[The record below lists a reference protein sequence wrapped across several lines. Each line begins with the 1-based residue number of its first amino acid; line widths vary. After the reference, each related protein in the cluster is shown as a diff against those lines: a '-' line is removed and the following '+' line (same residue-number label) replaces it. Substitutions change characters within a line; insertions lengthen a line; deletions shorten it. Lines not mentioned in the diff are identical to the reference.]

1 MDAYQQSRIGSNM
14 ATRKKSD
21 PVSEVQVIDVNS
33 REFRKANSA
42 VGVRV
47 RSGPT
52 LTMMGRRIF
61 NVLLYH
67 AQHQGG
73 PGANAPKPWDAC
85 PNPED
90 YYWIPSAELAHD
102 SSWGSKDHK
111 MLIQGLQQLQ
121 TTLVE
126 SDDPT
131 GRFTSVQLLGTV
143 HVLRGSGR
151 RPTMVGWEFPRSTRD
166 ILSNPDFYTK
176 LSIYHLT
183 SLKTVAGTALY
194 EMAKRYLTNIGG
206 RTARQHWHWWHDTL
220 TGKPVGSVKYPEFR
234 YFKRDT
240 LTPAITEVNR
250 TDIRVELLETRKGR
264 SVTDLQFLVSYAP
277 QATLELSP
285 EPVVDTELSERVK
298 ALGFTER
305 QTTELLTHYEAQ
317 FVRETLEL
325 VQARMADTSK
335 PALEAPA
342 AFMRMALKDNYVAAQ
357 PRNQSSP
364 ATPKANK
371 SPVKAVSSESDVT
384 DRERIDKMDAALA
397 AFEGMTETEQNEL
410 LAGFYAELPIAKRYR
425 RDGKPF
431 RKTFAVWLV
440 GRDAVLKLDELV

>member
-1 MDAYQQSRIGSNM
+1 M
-14 ATRKKSD
+14 ATRKKSETGG
-21 PVSEVQVIDVNS
+21 EVQVLEASS

-47 RSGPT
+47 KSGPT

-67 AQHQGG
+67 AQKQGG
-73 PGANAPKPWDAC
+73 PGSLAPAPWDAC

-90 YYWIPSAELAHD
+90 YFWIPSGELAHD

-111 MLIQGLQQLQ
+111 MLIAGLQQLQ

-131 GRFTSVQLLGTV
+131 GRFTSVQLIGTV
-143 HVLRGSGR
+143 HVLKGSGR

-194 EMAKRYLTNIGG
+194 EIAKRYLTNVGG
-206 RTARQHWHWWHDTL
+206 KTARQHWHWWHDTL
-220 TGKPVGSVKYPEFR
+220 TGKPIGSVKFPEFR

-240 LTPAITEVNR
+240 LNPAIEEVNR
-250 TDIRVELLETRKGR
+250 TDIRVDLVETKKGR
-264 SVTDLQFLVSYAP
+264 SVTDLQFLVSFAP
-277 QATLELSP
+277 QATLELP
-285 EPVVDTELSERVK
+285 PAPVVDSELLDRVK

-305 QTTELLTHYEAQ
+305 QSIDLLSQYEDAYL
-317 FVRETLEL
+317 RSTLEL
-325 VQARMADTSK
+325 VEARMADLSK
-335 PALEAPA
+335 PALDAPA
-342 AFMRMALKDNYVAAQ
+342 AFMRTALKDNYLAAKSRAKTETPVAK
-357 PRNQSSP
+357 PRKTTSRSK
-364 ATPKANK
+364 TPTET
-371 SPVKAVSSESDVT
+371 VEDQ
-384 DRERIDKMDAALA
+384 ERGARLDAAMASFIAMTAEAQGALLAQFYA
-397 AFEGMTETEQNEL
+397 AFPM
-410 LAGFYAELPIAKRYR
+410 AKRYR
-425 RDGKPF
+425 RDGRPF
-431 RKTFAVWLV
+431 RSTFGEWFSRRDVADAQSSLV
-440 GRDAVLKLDELV
+440 

>member
-1 MDAYQQSRIGSNM
+1 MHAFQQSCTGSIM
-14 ATRKKSD
+14 ATRKKSE
-21 PVSEVQVIDVNS
+21 PVSEVQVIDPDS

-73 PGANAPKPWDAC
+73 PGAHAPKSWGAC

-102 SSWGSKDHK
+102 SSWGSKDHA

-194 EMAKRYLTNIGG
+194 EIAKRYLTNIGG

-220 TGKPVGSVKYPEFR
+220 TGKPVGSVQYPEFR

-240 LTPAITEVNR
+240 LTPAIAEVNR
-250 TDIRVELLETRKGR
+250 TDIRVEMLETRKGR

-277 QATLELSP
+277 QGALELPP
-285 EPVVDTELSERVK
+285 EPVVDTELIERVQ
-298 ALGFTER
+298 ALGFSAR
-305 QTTELLTHYEAQ
+305 QTTELLTQYEAQ

-325 VQARMADTSK
+325 VQARMADRSK
-335 PALEAPA
+335 PVLEVPA

-357 PRNQSSP
+357 SRNMSGPEASM
-364 ATPKANK
+364 AKTP
-371 SPVKAVSSESDVT
+371 PVKTIS
-384 DRERIDKMDAALA
+384 REDDAIAQERSDKMDAALA
-397 AFEGMTETEQNEL
+397 AFEGMPEAEQKAW
-410 LAGFYAELPIAKRYR
+410 LASFYADLPMARRYR

-431 RKTFAVWLV
+431 RKTFGGWLV
-440 GRDAVLKLDELV
+440 ERDAALKPDEPV